1 MPIGNYTVAFLD
13 ILGFKESIYHVPLQD
28 LANRYEYI
36 VGKIGNWLNRP
47 LPGEPQDIS
56 FFPKHGPGQEWC
68 KRHIFSDS
76 IILFSLDETSDSCL
90 KLLLYAWKFT
100 QILLGAGVPTRGA
113 ITYGEM
119 YINEAQQ
126 VFLGKALTEAYLLEQ
141 DQQWIG
147 GGIDDSVFKAFPAL
161 DKEVKNSVLQDIFFE
176 YDIPMKDGKTRKM
189 RTLNWRW
196 NLIVKDGTRSLFPR
210 VKDPNTTAKQENTLN
225 YAKAI
230 VSTGR
235 VYVLNQE
242 VLPYMLRL
250 YYVGAGLPPYGHG
263 DDL

>member
-1 MPIGNYTVAFLD
+1 MPIGNYTVALLD
-13 ILGFKESIYHVPLQD
+13 ILGFKESIYHVPLKD
-28 LANRYEYI
+28 LANRYEYL
-36 VGKIGNWLNRP
+36 VGQIGAWLNQP
-47 LPGEPQDIS
+47 LPNEPQDIS
-56 FFPKHGPGQEWC
+56 FFPKHQPGQEWC

-90 KLLLYAWKFT
+90 KLLLYAWRFT

-126 VFLGKALTEAYLLEQ
+126 VFLGKALTAAYLLEKNQ
-141 DQQWIG
+141 KWIG
-147 GGIDDSVFKAFPAL
+147 GAIDDSVFKAFPAL
-161 DKEVKNSVLQDIFFE
+161 DREVKNSLLENIFFE
-176 YDIPMKDGKTRKM
+176 YDIPMKDDTTRKM

-196 NLIVKDGTRSLFPR
+196 NLIVKDGTRSLFPPS
-210 VKDPNTTAKQENTLN
+210 KDQEIIAKQENTLK
-225 YAKAI
+225 YAKKV
-230 VSTGR
+230 VSTNK

-250 YYVGAGLPPYGHG
+250 YYVGAGLPPYEHG